1 VPADVTQRDGFALA
15 KWRHAGFEMR
25 AVADLA
31 PGEMMSFATA
41 VDRAID
47 ADR

>member
-1 VPADVTQRDGFALA
+1 MSRNATALRLPNGVMPDLKCA
-15 KWRHAGFEMR
+15 P
-25 AVADLA
+25 VADLA